1 MSAICYYSNFCEP
14 SKKLLQLMAKTKLKN
29 EIHFICIDKRSRDAR
44 GQTMVEV
51 NGQRVVLPPAVSKV
65 PALYLIETRKALFED
80 DIYRY
85 LAPQEAAI
93 THVETRGQ
101 GEPDCY
107 SSQSCSM
114 SDSFSF
120 WDQDAEELGTKGS
133 GGMRQQHNYAAIDQI
148 SQIPTPADT
157 YEPDKIGA
165 KGSKTLEEYK
175 AERELAVAPP
185 IART

>member
-29 EIHFICIDKRSRDAR
+29 EIHFICIDQRSKDTR
-44 GQTMVEV
+44 GQTLVEI
-51 NGQRVVLPPAVSKV
+51 NGQRVVLPPAVTKV
-65 PALYLIETRKALFED
+65 PALYLIDTRKALFED
-80 DIYRY
+80 DIYRF
-85 LAPQEAAI
+85 LAPQETAI
-93 THVETRGQ
+93 NHVETRGQ

-107 SSQSCSM
+107 SNQAANM

-133 GGMRQQHNYAAIDQI
+133 GGMRQQHSYATVDQVF
-148 SQIPTPADT
+148 QIPTPEDT
-157 YEPDKIGA
+157 YEPDKVGA

-175 AERELAVAPP
+175 AERDMAVAAP